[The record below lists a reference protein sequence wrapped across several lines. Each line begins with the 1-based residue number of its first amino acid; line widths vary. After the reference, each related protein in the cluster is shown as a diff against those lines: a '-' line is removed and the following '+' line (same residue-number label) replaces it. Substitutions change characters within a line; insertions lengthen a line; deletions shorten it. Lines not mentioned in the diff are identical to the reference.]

1 MIKIIRGNS
10 QTSTA
15 KDGGILRKI
24 DTTILVNGANYYG
37 RSLLFVIKEKDSES
51 IFAGEV
57 HYIYDGAGLL
67 KGWINGKLTVEKLSE
82 LFLTHGILA

>member
-1 MIKIIRGNS
+1 MEFSK
-10 QTSTA
+10 
-15 KDGGILRKI
+15 KI

-37 RSLLFVIKEKDSES
+37 RSLVFTAKEKDSDNV
-51 IFAGEV
+51 FAGEI
-57 HYIYDGAGLL
+57 HYICDGAGLL